1 MSYLRLFLPLVYRHR
16 VDGNERPDPAAV
28 CGMLCLS
35 GVGQGYAV
43 IGARARA
50 MSHLDRL
57 F

>member
-35 GVGQGYAV
+35 GVGQGYA
-43 IGARARA
+43 GRA